1 MNESALPELGLE
13 FGVNM
18 FNEASAPLCDFIPRI
33 EKNFFILI
41 QNTSTVQ
48 VNNHSFNQPSA
59 VINQPGE
66 MPGRMHVCMQKHY
79 NNKQTKLAITRKTKT
94 IMNLR

>member
-1 MNESALPELGLE
+1 
-13 FGVNM
+13 M
-18 FNEASAPLCDFIPRI
+18 FNEASPSPLCVFIPRI

-41 QNTSTVQ
+41 QNTSAVQ

-59 VINQPGE
+59 AINQPGE
-66 MPGRMHVCMQKHY
+66 MPECMQKHY
-79 NNKQTKLAITRKTKT
+79 NNKQTKLPITRKTKT